1 MNKSNLAYEAPDPQG
16 QVVQFPKKERQ
27 FMSYKDEGYTKTPNY
42 LVDENYVAQMTGN
55 ALKCYVVI
63 NRFTEGF
70 SRKEWAI
77 ASTFLLEKTGIK
89 KPHTAYDAL
98 KQLEGMSLLR
108 VHRED
113 GKTNK
118 FTITNPCQKTAVVP
132 KNGSSVEII
141 TSAENGHNCSA
152 EKRHS
157 TSAENGHTK
166 KESFKKENI
175 KEREEEEAHGE
186 NQKFTAQKRQLSFV
200 EYHVSDRTPI
210 SLKELFKKYPAQVDF
225 IDQAKISFPNHT
237 VDQIFSELQKMGQWS
252 LSSSNHMPQKWMS
265 IWLGFMQKVP
275 TAAEQAAAQMRKAKS
290 KPTQKTE
297 KKYHQY
303 GQVPVTPSIQD
314 VGGNHE

>member
-1 MNKSNLAYEAPDPQG
+1 MSNLAYEAPDPQG
-16 QVVQFPKKERQ
+16 RVLQFPRKERPM
-27 FMSYKDEGYTKTPNY
+27 MSEKDEGYTKTPNY
-42 LVDENYVAQMTGN
+42 LVDEDYVAQMTGN

-98 KQLEGMSLLR
+98 KQLEGMNLIK

-113 GKTNK
+113 GRTNK
-118 FTITNPCQKTAVVP
+118 FTITNPFLKTAVVP
-132 KNGSSVEII
+132 KNGSSVEIV
-141 TSAENGHNCSA
+141 TSAENGHRGTAEKRHNTSA
-152 EKRHS
+152 EKRH
-157 TSAENGHTK
+157 TK
-166 KESFKKENI
+166 KERFKKENI

-265 IWLGFMQKVP
+265 IWLNWMQKIP
-275 TAAEQAAAQMRKAKS
+275 TTTEQAAAAKRKSASTAKPQ
-290 KPTQKTE
+290 KP
-297 KKYHQY
+297 KYHQY
-303 GQVPVTPSIQD
+303 GQAPEAQSIRD

>member
-1 MNKSNLAYEAPDPQG
+1 MNKSNLAYKAPDPQG
-16 QVVQFPKKERQ
+16 QVVRFPKKERQ
-27 FMSYKDEGYTKTPNY
+27 VMSKKEEGYTKLTNS
-42 LVDENYVAQMTGN
+42 LIDDQIMAQLN
-55 ALKCYVVI
+55 DKAFKCLI
-63 NRFTEGF
+63 FIMRQTAGF
-70 SRKEWAI
+70 DRISHTIAI
-77 ASTFLLEKTGIK
+77 TQFQKYCGIK
-89 KPHTAYDAL
+89 KRDTVMSCIKTLEDL
-98 KQLEGMSLLR
+98 KLIR
-108 VHRED
+108 VERKMGVLNDYFYTPNQYHQ
-113 GKTNK
+113 T
-118 FTITNPCQKTAVVP
+118 VLVP
-132 KNGSSVEII
+132 SNGTSTVKRDGSSPTKGDY
-141 TSAENGHNCSA
+141 TSPI
-152 EKRHS
+152 KRD
-157 TSAENGHTK
+157 TI
-166 KESFKKENI
+166 KETLKENS

-210 SLKELFKKYPAQVDF
+210 SLRDLFRKYPAQVDF